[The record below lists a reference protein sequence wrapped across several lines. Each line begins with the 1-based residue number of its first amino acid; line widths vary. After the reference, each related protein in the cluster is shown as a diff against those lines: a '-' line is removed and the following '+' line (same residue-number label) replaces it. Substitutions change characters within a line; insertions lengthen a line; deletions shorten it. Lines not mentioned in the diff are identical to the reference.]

1 MWNSIRDET
10 AADLKAS
17 ALTKRLIITGIS
29 LGGGLAMI
37 SYVDI
42 KHMGI
47 FDNIE
52 IITFGSPRVGNKNW
66 AKWLEG

>member
-1 MWNSIRDET
+1 MWNSIRDQT
-10 AADLKAS
+10 ATDLKAS

-42 KHMGI
+42 K
-47 FDNIE
+47 
-52 IITFGSPRVGNKNW
+52 
-66 AKWLEG
+66 